1 MAARSK
7 VRICGRSL
15 GGTAGSNPAGGMDAS
30 LVSVVYC
37 QVERGVCDDPDPLYR
52 GMLPSV
58 CR

>member
-1 MAARSK
+1 
-7 VRICGRSL
+7 
-15 GGTAGSNPAGGMDAS
+15 MDAS